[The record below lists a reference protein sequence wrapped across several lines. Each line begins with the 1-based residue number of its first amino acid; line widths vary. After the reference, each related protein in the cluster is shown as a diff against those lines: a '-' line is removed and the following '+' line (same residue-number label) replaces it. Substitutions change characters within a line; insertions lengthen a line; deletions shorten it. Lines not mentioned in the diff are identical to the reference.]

1 MLSLEVQNYIVGR
14 YNWTIYVKIVK
25 QMVLYEPKQESNIFI
40 THRLLFPELT
50 EGDDKAAKSFCL
62 LNLEMLH

>member
-1 MLSLEVQNYIVGR
+1 
-14 YNWTIYVKIVK
+14 
-25 QMVLYEPKQESNIFI
+25 MVLYEPKQETNIFI

-50 EGDDKAAKSFCL
+50 EGDDKSAKSFCL